1 MKKII
6 LLFSLTLLSTQ
17 IIFSQNNDFNKI
29 KELMTTQSEAWN
41 RGDIDGFMTT
51 YWKSEKLQ
59 FIGSKGITYGWKNT
73 LDRYKKSYPSKET
86 MGFLTF
92 DIINLDKRS
101 RKVISVV
108 GKWHLKRD
116 ADLGN
121 LKGHFLS
128 QTSRNPSPPQC
139 HTTIVGAFIVW
150 FNLYIF
156 CTYSHCNFVKVMNV
170 FGYGKLNTPF
180 SSAEKN
186 STGFQLIS
194 SGATSPN

>member
-6 LLFSLTLLSTQ
+6 LLFSLTLLSAQ
-17 IIFSQNNDFNKI
+17 MIFSQNNDFNKI

-121 LKGHFLS
+121 LKGHFLLILKKIKGKWL
-128 QTSRNPSPPQC
+128 
-139 HTTIVGAFIVW
+139 IVAD
-150 FNLYIF
+150 
-156 CTYSHCNFVKVMNV
+156 H
-170 FGYGKLNTPF
+170 
-180 SSAEKN
+180 SS
-186 STGFQLIS
+186 
-194 SGATSPN
+194 

>member
-73 LDRYKKSYPSKET
+73 LYRYKKSYPSKET

-121 LKGHFLS
+121 LKGHFLLILKKIKGKWL
-128 QTSRNPSPPQC
+128 
-139 HTTIVGAFIVW
+139 IVAD
-150 FNLYIF
+150 
-156 CTYSHCNFVKVMNV
+156 H
-170 FGYGKLNTPF
+170 
-180 SSAEKN
+180 SS
-186 STGFQLIS
+186 
-194 SGATSPN
+194 

>member
-121 LKGHFLS
+121 LKGHFLLILKKIKGKWL
-128 QTSRNPSPPQC
+128 
-139 HTTIVGAFIVW
+139 IVAD
-150 FNLYIF
+150 
-156 CTYSHCNFVKVMNV
+156 H
-170 FGYGKLNTPF
+170 
-180 SSAEKN
+180 SS
-186 STGFQLIS
+186 
-194 SGATSPN
+194 

>member
-121 LKGHFLS
+121 LKGHFLLILKKIKG
-128 QTSRNPSPPQC
+128 NWL
-139 HTTIVGAFIVW
+139 IVAD
-150 FNLYIF
+150 
-156 CTYSHCNFVKVMNV
+156 H
-170 FGYGKLNTPF
+170 
-180 SSAEKN
+180 SS
-186 STGFQLIS
+186 
-194 SGATSPN
+194 

>member
-6 LLFSLTLLSTQ
+6 FLFSLTLLSTQ

-121 LKGHFLS
+121 LKGHFLLILKKIKGKWL
-128 QTSRNPSPPQC
+128 
-139 HTTIVGAFIVW
+139 IVAD
-150 FNLYIF
+150 
-156 CTYSHCNFVKVMNV
+156 H
-170 FGYGKLNTPF
+170 
-180 SSAEKN
+180 SS
-186 STGFQLIS
+186 
-194 SGATSPN
+194 

>member
-6 LLFSLTLLSTQ
+6 LLFSLTLLSAQ

-121 LKGHFLS
+121 LKGHFLLILKKIKGKWL
-128 QTSRNPSPPQC
+128 
-139 HTTIVGAFIVW
+139 IVAD
-150 FNLYIF
+150 
-156 CTYSHCNFVKVMNV
+156 H
-170 FGYGKLNTPF
+170 
-180 SSAEKN
+180 SS
-186 STGFQLIS
+186 
-194 SGATSPN
+194 